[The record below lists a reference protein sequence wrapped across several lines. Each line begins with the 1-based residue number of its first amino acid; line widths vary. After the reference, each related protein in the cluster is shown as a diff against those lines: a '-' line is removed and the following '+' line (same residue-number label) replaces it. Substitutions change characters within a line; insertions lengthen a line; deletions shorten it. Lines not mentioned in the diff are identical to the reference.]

1 MENIME
7 SIMKNTRTDQ
17 CVVQRLNKVGIIP
30 VVTLYQPEADALP
43 LCEAL
48 SRGGIDV
55 VEITFRSEGAEK
67 AIESIKKAFPD
78 MIVGAGTV
86 LNEKQAKIAED
97 TGADFIVTPGFD
109 EKTVEYCKRKKI
121 PVFPGC
127 ITPTEYQMAV
137 ACGLEAVKFF
147 PAEQAGGV
155 AMIKALSGPFPTLK
169 VIPTGGVSLDNIESY
184 ISCPNV
190 LACGGSYMVAQK
202 LIESKQWDKVEE
214 ICRWSIEKVKE
225 ARRNA

>member
-1 MENIME
+1 ME
-7 SIMKNTRTDQ
+7 SIIGTIMKNTGTEQ
-17 CVVQRLNKVGIIP
+17 LVSERLHKVGIIP

-48 SRGGIDV
+48 RRGGIDAI
-55 VEITFRSEGAEK
+55 EITFRSEGAEK
-67 AIESIKKAFPD
+67 AILQIRKTFPD

-86 LNEKQAKIAED
+86 LSEKHAKIAED
-97 TGADFIVTPGFD
+97 AGADFVVTPGFD
-109 EKTVEYCKRKKI
+109 EKTVDYCKRKKI

-137 ACGLEAVKFF
+137 ACGLETVKFF

-202 LIESKQWDKVEE
+202 LIENKQWDKVEE
-214 ICRWSIEKVKE
+214 ICRWSTEKVKE

>member
-1 MENIME
+1 MENIIE
-7 SIMKNTRTDQ
+7 NIMKNTKADQ
-17 CVVQRLNKVGIIP
+17 CVAERLHKVGIIP

-48 SRGGIDV
+48 RRGGIDV

-78 MIVGAGTV
+78 MTVGAGTV

-97 TGADFIVTPGFD
+97 VGADFIVTPGFD
-109 EKTVEYCKRKKI
+109 EKTVDFCKKKKI
-121 PVFPGC
+121 SVFPGC

-137 ACGLEAVKFF
+137 AYGIEVVKFF
-147 PAEQAGGV
+147 PAEQSGGV

-184 ISCPNV
+184 ISCPSV

-214 ICRWSIEKVKE
+214 ISRWSTEKVKE

>member
-1 MENIME
+1 MENIIE
-7 SIMKNTRTDQ
+7 NIMKNTGTDK
-17 CVVQRLNKVGIIP
+17 CVTERIHKVGIIP
-30 VVTLYQPEADALP
+30 VVTLYQPEADALS

-48 SRGGIDV
+48 RRGGIDT
-55 VEITFRSEGAEK
+55 VEITFRSECAEK
-67 AIESIKKAFPD
+67 AISLIKKAFPD

-86 LNEKQAKIAED
+86 LNEKQAKAAED
-97 TGADFIVTPGFD
+97 AGADFVVTPGFD
-109 EKTVEYCKRKKI
+109 EKTVEYCKRKKL

-137 ACGLEAVKFF
+137 SFGLEVIKFF
-147 PAEQAGGV
+147 PAEQSGGV
-155 AMIKALSGPFPTLK
+155 ATIKALSGPFPTLK
-169 VIPTGGVSLDNIESY
+169 VIPTGGISLDNIESY

-214 ICRWSIEKVKE
+214 ISRWSTEKVKE

>member
-1 MENIME
+1 MENIIE
-7 SIMKNTRTDQ
+7 NIMKSTKTDQ
-17 CVVQRLNKVGIIP
+17 CVAERIHKAGIIP

-48 SRGGIDV
+48 RRGGIDA

-67 AIESIKKAFPD
+67 AISSIKKTFPD
-78 MIVGAGTV
+78 MLVGAGTV

-97 TGADFIVTPGFD
+97 AGADFVVTPGFD
-109 EKTVEYCKRKKI
+109 EKTVEYCRRKKI

-127 ITPTEYQMAV
+127 ITPTEYQMAMSY
-137 ACGLEAVKFF
+137 GLEVVKFF
-147 PAEQAGGV
+147 PAEQSGGV

-214 ICRWSIEKVKE
+214 ISRWSTEKVKE

>member
-1 MENIME
+1 MEKIMENIM
-7 SIMKNTRTDQ
+7 KNTKTDQ
-17 CVVQRLNKVGIIP
+17 FIPQRLQKVGIIP
-30 VVTLYQPEADALP
+30 VVTLCQPEADAIP

-48 SRGGIDV
+48 RRGGIDV

-67 AIESIKKAFPD
+67 AIELIKNTFPD

-86 LNEKQAKIAED
+86 LNEKQAKIAEEA
-97 TGADFIVTPGFD
+97 GADFIVTPGFD
-109 EKTVEYCKRKKI
+109 EKTVDYCKKKRI

-137 ACGLEAVKFF
+137 AHGLEVIKFF
-147 PAEQAGGV
+147 PAEQSGGV
-155 AMIKALSGPFPTLK
+155 AMIKALSGPFSTLK

-214 ICRWSIEKVKE
+214 ICRWSTEKVEE